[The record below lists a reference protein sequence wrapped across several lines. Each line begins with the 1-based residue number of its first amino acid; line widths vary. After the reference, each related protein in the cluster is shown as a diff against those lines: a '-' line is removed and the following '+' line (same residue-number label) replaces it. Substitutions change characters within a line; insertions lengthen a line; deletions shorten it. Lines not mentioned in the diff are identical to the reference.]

1 MLTNLL
7 GYNILRMNSNQITWD
22 YGGSEI
28 MKLSTKGRYG
38 LKAMF
43 ELALSYGE
51 GPTPLNNIA
60 QKQNLSLHYL
70 EQLFAT
76 LRKAGLVKSI
86 RGAQG
91 GYILGDKPE
100 NITVGDVLRTLEGP
114 IAPADC
120 VIEDEESDCSRL
132 GYCVTRTIWERIK
145 ESIDDVIDSITLQ
158 DMLDDHKKLH
168 NADSLMY
175 YI

>member
-1 MLTNLL
+1 
-7 GYNILRMNSNQITWD
+7 
-22 YGGSEI
+22 

-91 GYILGDKPE
+91 GYILADKPE
-100 NITVGDVLRTLEGP
+100 NITVGNVLRTLEGP
-114 IAPADC
+114 IAPSDC
-120 VIEDEESDCSRL
+120 VIEDEESECSRL
-132 GYCVTRTIWERIK
+132 GHCVTRTIWGRIK
-145 ESIDDVIDSITLQ
+145 DSIDEVIDSITLQ
-158 DMLDDHKKLH
+158 DMVDDHKKL
-168 NADSLMY
+168 NNSDSLMY

>member
-22 YGGSEI
+22 YGGSGI

-91 GYILGDKPE
+91 GYILADKPE
-100 NITVGDVLRTLEGP
+100 NITVGNVLRTLEGP
-114 IAPADC
+114 IAPSDC
-120 VIEDEESDCSRL
+120 VIEDEESECSRL
-132 GYCVTRTIWERIK
+132 GHCVTRTIWGRIK
-145 ESIDDVIDSITLQ
+145 DSIDEVIDSITLQ
-158 DMLDDHKKLH
+158 DMVDDHKKL
-168 NADSLMY
+168 NNSDSLMY